1 MDPILHNTPTPDN
14 GVSKSFYVKDPILC
28 LGCRKMAE
36 KKLGD
41 AVLPGETDR
50 EEKIMNLIVNTSII
64 LMSTLMGG
72 LTEAMMNMTGAMA
85 SGMAEAVSGE
95 EAGEKVRQEF
105 KTKLPQVNDKMKAMI
120 SDVRRDMYVQMEQ
133 KKSEIKPYLSDP
145 VFDVGPNK
153 VDEYDFGLP
162 KLTEELDDGTI
173 AQYAYLMVNEDHAF
187 GELFGAI
194 SDWMNTLPMPPK
206 KTEEK

>member
-1 MDPILHNTPTPDN
+1 
-14 GVSKSFYVKDPILC
+14 
-28 LGCRKMAE
+28 MAE

-85 SGMAEAVSGE
+85 SGMAEAVNGE

-105 KTKLPQVNDKMKAMI
+105 KTKLPQVDDKMKAMI